1 MSDDGE
7 IEILLVED
15 SPADAELT
23 LLALR
28 RNRLAN
34 RIHVAQ
40 DGVEA
45 LDFLFCRG
53 AFSSRS
59 VERPPKVIL
68 LDLKLPKMDGHQ
80 VLREIKNDPRTRTIP
95 VVILTSSKED
105 RDRLSGYQLGVNSY
119 IQKPVDF
126 TQFRETIAQL
136 GLYWLVVNVPPPSN
150 P

>member
-1 MSDDGE
+1 MTQPSSNPAGRNASPNDDGE
-7 IEILLVED
+7 VEIL
-15 SPADAELT
+15 
-23 LLALR
+23 
-28 RNRLAN
+28 NRLAN
-34 RIHVAQ
+34 RIHVVQ

-53 AFSSRS
+53 AFSGRS
-59 VERPPKVIL
+59 IERPPKVIL
-68 LDLKLPKMDGHQ
+68 LDLKLPKLDGHQ

-136 GLYWLVVNVPPPSN
+136 GLYWLVVNVPPPTN